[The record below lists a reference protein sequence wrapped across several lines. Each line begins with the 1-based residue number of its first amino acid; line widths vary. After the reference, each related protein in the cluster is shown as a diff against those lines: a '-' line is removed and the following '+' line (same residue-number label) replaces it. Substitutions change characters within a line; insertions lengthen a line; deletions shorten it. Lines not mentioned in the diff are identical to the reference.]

1 MKVIMEE
8 RTLEF
13 EVMTEEQFYN
23 FCAKNPDQPMERD
36 KHGNILIMDF
46 VTFEIGILEAIVL
59 GEVHSWNINTDAGV
73 IFSSR
78 TGFTLSN
85 GAVRSPDAAWICNAR
100 ITVLPEKK
108 KQTFAHICPDFVIE
122 IRSKSDRIQ
131 PLKEKME
138 EYRENGAKL
147 GFLIDP
153 YEQQAFVY
161 KEDGS
166 VAVADFNGVLSGDD
180 VLPGF
185 ELPLSLFVTK

>member
-13 EVMTEEQFYN
+13 DRMTEEQFFD

-36 KHGNILIMDF
+36 KHGNILIIDL
-46 VTFEIGILEAIVL
+46 VTFEIGVLEAIVL
-59 GEVHSWNINTDAGV
+59 GELYSWNSNMHAGV
-73 IFSSR
+73 IFSSS
-78 TGFTLSN
+78 TGFTLPN
-85 GAVRSPDAAWICNAR
+85 GAVRSPDAAWISNVRLAL
-100 ITVLPEKK
+100 LPEKE

-131 PLKEKME
+131 PLKEKLA
-138 EYRENGAKL
+138 EYMENGARL

-153 YEQQAFVY
+153 YGQQAFIY
-161 KEDGS
+161 KGDSS
-166 VAVADFNGVLSGDD
+166 VATVNDFNAVLSGGD

-185 ELPLSLFVTK
+185 ELPLSLFI